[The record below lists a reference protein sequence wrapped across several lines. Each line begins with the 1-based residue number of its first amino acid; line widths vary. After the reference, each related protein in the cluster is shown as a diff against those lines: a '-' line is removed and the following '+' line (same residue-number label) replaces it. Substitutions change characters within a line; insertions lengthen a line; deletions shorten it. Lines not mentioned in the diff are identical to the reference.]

1 MVEQLQHRL
10 SRRERQIMDALFRL
24 GEGSVADVRDNMPNA
39 PGYSAVRAQLR
50 ILEEKGHVAHTKDG
64 PRYVYRPEMPLD
76 RAKRSAITHV
86 AETFFGGSAVQ
97 MMASLLDGRSLALSP
112 AELDRLSLLI
122 EQARKEE
129 GRGGDDD

>member
-1 MVEQLQHRL
+1 VVEHLQHKL

-50 ILEEKGHVAHTKDG
+50 ILEEKGHVTHTKDG
-64 PRYVYRPEMPLD
+64 PRYVYRPEMSLE
-76 RAKRSAITHV
+76 RAKRSAVTHV

-97 MMASLLDGRSLALSP
+97 MMASLLDARASDLSEV
-112 AELDRLSLLI
+112 ELDRLSRLI
-122 EQARKEE
+122 EQARTEE
-129 GRGGDDD
+129 RRGGGND